1 MARSTLQYSDLQLG
15 SQADLA
21 VLDARLTG
29 RLDAVE
35 RRAVNYGI
43 IADDASVRQIASQAQ
58 VATMQPAQQH
68 PEPVNPEASSPS
80 DPQPVANTVAAAP
93 AETPAAPEAPSQSS
107 TGLQQ
112 DSTRQGDPIDMSA
125 ILSAAVAAA
134 SEAGTAAATQAVA
147 EAMQKEHGLYSA
159 LQEEMLDVKSKVQ
172 LLNQSAPAEVQEAQE
187 VPQEAQETPQQGRQT
202 QADSME
208 PSTEATA
215 PSQED
220 LVAMQER
227 LSSVEAAVKQAAQQ
241 VEEHLPQMRA
251 VPHLETSLL
260 TIQQSLAQ
268 LQSLAQP
275 SQPSQPSQP
284 QPTPSDA
291 KTVTRTEEKA
301 QATFCSELPE
311 PAPEDAGRNKDMMA
325 LSDEELERLMARLQ
339 DVEELQE
346 KAERRIQLLE
356 SRSREARSRS
366 GSISLDRKSPAI
378 RSTASKTSEPPSG
391 GSLGGSWK
399 DVQAELERF
408 RKLFEFIEVRCFWRD
423 AAEAMRFFNRRQAG
437 ADAPQFVDIYG

>member
-1 MARSTLQYSDLQLG
+1 
-15 SQADLA
+15 
-21 VLDARLTG
+21 
-29 RLDAVE
+29 
-35 RRAVNYGI
+35 
-43 IADDASVRQIASQAQ
+43 
-58 VATMQPAQQH
+58 MQPAQQH

-311 PAPEDAGRNKDMMA
+311 PAPEDAGRNKAGAIMLGAQSLQKSNCHPLPASAQDMMA

-339 DVEELQE
+339 DVEDG
-346 KAERRIQLLE
+346 INV
-356 SRSREARSRS
+356 RSAGYLCYSNVYARSCRRRPKEEYS
-366 GSISLDRKSPAI
+366 
-378 RSTASKTSEPPSG
+378 
-391 GSLGGSWK
+391 SWK
-399 DVQAELERF
+399 VAHERLSPCHGNAD
-408 RKLFEFIEVRCFWRD
+408 K
-423 AAEAMRFFNRRQAG
+423 RQ
-437 ADAPQFVDIYG
+437 QH